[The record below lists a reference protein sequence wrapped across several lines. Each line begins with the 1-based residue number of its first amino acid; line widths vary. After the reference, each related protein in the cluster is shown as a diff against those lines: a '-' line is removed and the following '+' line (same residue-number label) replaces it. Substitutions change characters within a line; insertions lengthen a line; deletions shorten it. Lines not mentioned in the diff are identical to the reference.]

1 MEFIANFH
9 FWKVL
14 FSRITILDPIMWP
27 YPFQNPNPQ
36 NLKIESSK
44 MKTWGLKW
52 SSSRT
57 SMLKGAFVL
66 QDYYLRPHHVALPLP
81 KSKPQ
86 NLKIESSKMKT
97 WGLKWSSSPTSQL
110 KGARVLQDYYLRPH
124 HVALPLPKSKPP
136 KSQNWKFQNE
146 NLGSKMEFISNFT
159 LERCICSE
167 GLPS

>member
-1 MEFIANFH
+1 M
-9 FWKVL
+9 

-66 QDYYLRPHHVALPLP
+66 QDYHLRSHPVALPLP
-81 KSKPQ
+81 KSKPPKSQ
-86 NLKIESSKMKT
+86 FESSKMKT
-97 WGLKWSSSPTSQL
+97 WGLKWSSSPTSML
-110 KGARVLQDYYLRPH
+110 KGAFVLQDYHLRPH
-124 HVALPLPKSKPP
+124 HVDPTPSIIQTPQDQNPK
-136 KSQNWKFQNE
+136 F
-146 NLGSKMEFISNFT
+146 
-159 LERCICSE
+159 
-167 GLPS
+167 